1 MIKLYF
7 HHTPNPLKVVL
18 FLEEAG
24 LDYQLV
30 PVDTYKGEQHA
41 PAFRAVNPNGKVS
54 RNTPRQLIV
63 HYAYGLMH
71 AADPLLFKLNSY
83 DSIAYRFG
91 HRPCGV
97 LELRRKVFA

>member
-1 MIKLYF
+1 M
-7 HHTPNPLKVVL
+7 
-18 FLEEAG
+18 
-24 LDYQLV
+24 
-30 PVDTYKGEQHA
+30 
-41 PAFRAVNPNGKVS
+41 
-54 RNTPRQLIV
+54 

-83 DSIAYRFG
+83 NSIAYRFG